1 MITTPR
7 TLHGKQFLVV
17 LVAFVASFP
26 YGWRAGASVALG
38 GGIQVV
44 NLKAL
49 ERCVAWLL
57 GLASGGGPLSVGARL
72 GAGLLVQLR
81 WLILAAA
88 VAAILLTLPVEP
100 IAFLVGLSTAAL
112 AALWHGFATA
122 RLSRTGQP

>member
-1 MITTPR
+1 M
-7 TLHGKQFLVV
+7 
-17 LVAFVASFP
+17 
-26 YGWRAGASVALG
+26 
-38 GGIQVV
+38 

-57 GLASGGGPLSVGARL
+57 GLATGGGPLSGGARL
-72 GAGLLVQLR
+72 GAGLLIQLR
-81 WLILAAA
+81 WLILATA

-112 AALWHGFATA
+112 AVLWHGFATA

>member
-1 MITTPR
+1 MIAAPR
-7 TLHGKQFLVV
+7 TLHGKQFLVL

-26 YGWRAGASVALG
+26 YGWRASTSIALG

-57 GLASGGGPLSVGARL
+57 GLASAGRPLSGAARL

-81 WLILAAA
+81 WLILVTA
-88 VAAILLTLPVEP
+88 VAVILFLLPVEP

-112 AALWHGFATA
+112 AVLWHGFVTA
-122 RLSRTGQP
+122 RPSRTGQP